1 MSKISKKEM
10 QRTEAWHKKAFALL
24 QGQKI
29 ETILWKQWDE
39 DNTTGLVLVLDSGT
53 ALFISEDD
61 EGNGPGAIHW
71 STGRANTLK
80 VDIGGNETVMVEPH
94 GILPVG
100 VMETARWREE
110 EINQEVEA
118 NKQMIAN
125 KVDEIN
131 NLANEVEGVT
141 NG

>member
-1 MSKISKKEM
+1 MEDIKKTM

-29 ETILWKQWDE
+29 EHILWKQWDK
-39 DNTTGLVLVLDSGT
+39 DNTTGLVLILNSGV
-53 ALFISEDD
+53 AIFVSMDD
-61 EGNGPGAIHW
+61 EGNGPGALHW
-71 STGRANTLK
+71 NTGREK
-80 VDIGGNETVMVEPH
+80 SMQVDIGNGESVFIEPD

-100 VMETARWREE
+100 VMETAEWRQK
-110 EINQEVEA
+110 EIEAEVEA

>member
-1 MSKISKKEM
+1 MEDIKKTM

-29 ETILWKQWDE
+29 EHILWKQWDK
-39 DNTTGLVLVLDSGT
+39 DNTTGLVLILDSGV
-53 ALFISEDD
+53 AIFVSMDD
-61 EGNGPGAIHW
+61 EGNGPGALHW
-71 STGRANTLK
+71 NTGREK
-80 VDIGGNETVMVEPH
+80 SMQVDIGNGESVFIEPD

-100 VMETARWREE
+100 VMETAEWRQK
-110 EINQEVEA
+110 EIEAEVEA

>member
-1 MSKISKKEM
+1 MSTIKQEM
-10 QRTEAWHKKAFALL
+10 QRVEGWHKKAFALL

-29 ETILWKQWDE
+29 ETILWKKWDE
-39 DNTTGLVLVLDSGT
+39 DSTTGLVLILDSGT

-80 VDIGGNETVMVEPH
+80 VDMGNNETVMIEPH

-100 VMETARWREE
+100 VMETAEWRQKEME
-110 EINQEVEA
+110 AEIEA

-131 NLANEVEGVT
+131 NLANQVEGVT

>member
-1 MSKISKKEM
+1 M
-10 QRTEAWHKKAFALL
+10 
-24 QGQKI
+24 
-29 ETILWKQWDE
+29 
-39 DNTTGLVLVLDSGT
+39 
-53 ALFISEDD
+53 DD
-61 EGNGPGAIHW
+61 EGNGPGALHW
-71 STGRANTLK
+71 NTGREK
-80 VDIGGNETVMVEPH
+80 SMQVDIGNGESVFIEPD

-100 VMETARWREE
+100 VMETAEWRQK
-110 EINQEVEA
+110 EIEAEVEA